1 MPCIWLSGIRN
12 TGFYCNIIIKLGVR
26 ISFRPEVKLDNQVS
40 SDIKISIKFVNK
52 RHLIDLNKKKNTSN
66 WKTII
71 LSRNY
76 RRILLFIYF
85 FSLHITSLEPSDYAY
100 SQAVVE
106 NKYSR
111 VIEITDIWLHVRG
124 CLLYTSPSPR
134 DRG

>member
-1 MPCIWLSGIRN
+1 MVIRN

-71 LSRNY
+71 
-76 RRILLFIYF
+76 FIKKLQAHIIIIIIF

-100 SQAVVE
+100 YQAVVE
-106 NKYSR
+106 NKYSN

-124 CLLYTSPSPR
+124 KKVFSK
-134 DRG
+134 